1 MAGGFNGALL
11 GIVPGAGVAE
21 EAALAEGLVK
31 PRSAYFERGKALGM
45 IGGGLYTTAM
55 SLGGEIFGGAA
66 TVTGVG
72 AAVGLPAIAV
82 STVGVAGGAGNI
94 LAGINAWMS
103 APKGADGQVHHVMT
117 NKNRVSSSSGG
128 PWTPKFEYMANKAGM
143 TLEDAA
149 NKVRVPGHGGPHP
162 RAYHDAVY
170 RRLSQVTEG
179 LEGDEFTRVFRS
191 ELDAIRAEVSTPGSE
206 LNQLLVSQ

>member
-31 PRSAYFERGKALGM
+31 RRSVYFERGKALGM

-72 AAVGLPAIAV
+72 ATVGVPAIAV
-82 STVGVAGGAGNI
+82 STVGVVGGAGNI

-103 APKGADGQVHHVMT
+103 APKGGDGQVHHVMT
-117 NKNRVSSSSGG
+117 NKNNVSSSNGG
-128 PWTPKFEYMANKAGM
+128 PWTPRFERMARKAGM

-149 NKVRVPGHGGPHP
+149 NKVRVPGHKGPHP
-162 RAYHDAVY
+162 RGYHEEVF
-170 RRLSQVTEG
+170 RRLEQATEG
-179 LEGDEFTRVFRS
+179 RSGEAYSKAFRDELELIGN
-191 ELDAIRAEVSTPGSE
+191 EVRTPGST
-206 LNQLLVSQ
+206 LHQLLTSP